1 MKVRNSQLRDFLNT
15 IKYDE
20 ELLKQMKEKFYLEKI
35 QEAKDKKGVSQFR
48 WNELPI
54 EVEEKII
61 EWKKV
66 IETGCIKVSFWSAGG
81 NGYISQVIKKHHLT
95 MKSFYRWIRTEY
107 RNEDGDKVKDLPKF
121 YSRKFGLVLSAMVNK
136 ECIFKVAWNDAESLS
151 SAAQAFR
158 VLTKNKTPSLEE
170 FIKYRKKE
178 KNITKEENQK
188 KNDEKNSKYD
198 KVKIGGMYQKGIRI
212 YKILSETK
220 TQYRVEV
227 LNMFNSKLKYPNN
240 LTESQMQDG
249 HAHHWRHW
257 NDLLNDFKYREIEW
271 LKHKNIKKS
280 DWARNSGRVCG
291 TDITPIEIEIKQ
303 VFDSSC
309 PLTHP
314 YSFEPV

>member
-188 KNDEKNSKYD
+188 KNDEKNNKYD
-198 KVKIGGMYQKGIRI
+198 NVKIGSMYFKSGKIF
-212 YKILSETK
+212 KILSETK

-227 LNMFNSKLKYPNN
+227 LNMNYSKLKYPSFDH
-240 LTESQMQDG
+240 LQLLDG
-249 HAHHWRHW
+249 IAHAHGHWS
-257 NDLLNDFKYREIEW
+257 NIIDDFKYREIEW
-271 LKHKNIKKS
+271 LKHKNMRKS
-280 DWARNSGRVCG
+280 DWILNTEHRAYR
-291 TDITPIEIEIKQ
+291 EIEIKL

-309 PLTHP
+309 RLTHP
-314 YSFEPV
+314 YSFERV